1 MTKKTFAAL
10 IAATAV
16 TLTGCGDGGSDVAPE
31 AHDDAQQWAH
41 TEITTTADQYAGDT
55 TLTGRA
61 VQAIE
66 DVTVD
71 DDCTAVQVHL
81 GVSESHPEA
90 HDMLTEAADWAATQI
105 STRGDVPACLA
116 DNLKRVEGH
125 AGELQGED
133 ARMSDKPAWQSE

>member
-10 IAATAV
+10 ITAATV
-16 TLTGCGDGGSDVAPE
+16 TLTGCGGGSDIDPA
-31 AHDDAQQWAH
+31 AHDEAQQWAH
-41 TEITTTADQYAGDT
+41 DEITATADQYAGDT

-71 DDCTAVQVHL
+71 DGCTAVQVHL
-81 GVSESHPEA
+81 GVSEAHPDA
-90 HDMLTEAADWAATQI
+90 HDLLTEAADWAATQI

-116 DNLKRVEGH
+116 DNLVRVEGH
-125 AGELQGED
+125 AGQLHGQD
-133 ARMSDKPAWQSE
+133 ARMSDKPAWNA